1 MRWTHELTGNI
12 LWNCNVEQLQL
23 MFLVTYN
30 ERRFYQKWKSDIT
43 CLVFMI
49 FNGNRKKCI
58 STFVPNSVSCMLNK
72 HFDYWSIIDRPSAL
86 NFWIWYRIYTKA
98 QGATSGFEIWNRYSK
113 FNIQTNQTNYT
124 YNHFFFIETKLF
136 EDHSYMY
143 LLIDNFVLTTSFL
156 GSSLFTCLLKY
167 NIQFLVIRSKCTSK
181 PSHTWILFI
190 SSVKIRLKTLEILDI

>member
-98 QGATSGFEIWNRYSK
+98 QGATSGFKYEIDIPNSISKLIKQIIHIITFFLLRPNYSK
-113 FNIQTNQTNYT
+113 IIRTC
-124 YNHFFFIETKLF
+124 
-136 EDHSYMY
+136 
-143 LLIDNFVLTTSFL
+143 
-156 GSSLFTCLLKY
+156 TCL
-167 NIQFLVIRSKCTSK
+167 
-181 PSHTWILFI
+181 
-190 SSVKIRLKTLEILDI
+190 